1 MIFRNLPPSPWSV
14 EGAVPGIEQESYEW
28 ILDQL
33 EAKGKQLPR
42 LTDREQAAIVQVIY
56 AAMDYGWE
64 AAAANARFRAVRRA
78 NSKRAAAADAK
89 RDSIRATYDRLAK
102 SGEVTIQAVAEACGV
117 SVATA
122 YRAMGEK
129 KRRR

>member
-1 MIFRNLPPSPWSV
+1 MNYEKIPAPLWANGGEGEKTAYGIIIDMIEDRRQRLPEFSEPQMDELV
-14 EGAVPGIEQESYEW
+14 
-28 ILDQL
+28 QL
-33 EAKGKQLPR
+33 MW
-42 LTDREQAAIVQVIY
+42 
-56 AAMDYGWE
+56 AAMDRGWE
-64 AAAANARFRAVRRA
+64 AAMMTSRYRAVRRA

-89 RDSIRATYDRLAK
+89 RDAIRATYDRLAK
-102 SGEVTIQAVAEACGV
+102 SGEVTIQAVAESCGV